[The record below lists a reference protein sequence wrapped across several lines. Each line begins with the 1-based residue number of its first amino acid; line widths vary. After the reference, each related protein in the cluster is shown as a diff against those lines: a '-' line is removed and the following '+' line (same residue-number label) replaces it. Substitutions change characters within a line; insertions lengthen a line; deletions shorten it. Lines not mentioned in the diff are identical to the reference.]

1 MWTGGGTCNLA
12 DVSASVDQATVVASQ
27 SNNYYERPVGSLA
40 HPTKKRVMGA
50 TGCAKHLA
58 DISAQV
64 TKACC
69 ADKRCGSHVPQTCSS
84 QCARRWMPFAKECS
98 MWLESDRAAKRYVKV
113 TKNCENE
120 EYGRWHQGQTHGRC
134 SDGDLQ
140 QYQAEFKAACCSN
153 GHSGKDLYCPTLQN
167 KKSDWVTPVN
177 GNQPICTPQ
186 CAKFMNEVWAECNPR
201 FATQTLQSGAPPFC
215 CVCFCLRSSL
225 PLLSTISRVQPGS
238 YPALSY
244 S

>member
-1 MWTGGGTCNLA
+1 
-12 DVSASVDQATVVASQ
+12 
-27 SNNYYERPVGSLA
+27 
-40 HPTKKRVMGA
+40 
-50 TGCAKHLA
+50 
-58 DISAQV
+58 
-64 TKACC
+64 
-69 ADKRCGSHVPQTCSS
+69 
-84 QCARRWMPFAKECS
+84 